1 MGRLGINTTLTIAN
15 KMKSRLALTAF
26 TLLSCC
32 IPLVG
37 CNIKNYSASR
47 DFQKTIPFDSQMEV
61 EVSSFCGDIVIT
73 KSELPEITVV
83 AHMKAYGSSQ
93 NEAEGILDSLIPSIE
108 SNDKSTQ
115 IVAEQPKE
123 RSMFVSNSVDF
134 EVRVPAGC
142 NLRLTTSNGRISS
155 ADSQAS
161 ITANTSNGVVS
172 ISNALGS
179 VELNSSNGEIEVKQ
193 CDGNLQ
199 ARTSNGRIDITGCNL
214 QGDCKAITTNGE
226 IEATLPASTNVKV
239 KAATTNGTVQFPAS
253 NLKTSKK
260 SENAIEGAWDSDFE
274 GQSSSGVSLTLESSN
289 GDIVIKET
297 IPSI

>member
-1 MGRLGINTTLTIAN
+1 MGRLGIITTLTIAN

-32 IPLVG
+32 VPLVG
-37 CNIKNYSASR
+37 CNMKNYSASR
-47 DFQKTIPFDSQMEV
+47 DFEKTIPCDSQMEV

-73 KSELPEITVV
+73 KSELPEITIV

-93 NEAEGILDSLIPSIE
+93 KEAEGFLDSLIPSIE

-115 IVAEQPKE
+115 IVAEQKE
-123 RSMFVSNSVDF
+123 RAMFVSNSVDF

-161 ITANTSNGVVS
+161 VTANTSNGDIS
-172 ISNALGS
+172 IADAIGS
-179 VELNSSNGEIEVKQ
+179 IELNSSNGEIEVKQ

-199 ARTSNGRIDITGCNL
+199 VRTSNGRIEIAGCSL
-214 QGDCKAITTNGE
+214 KGD
-226 IEATLPASTNVKV
+226 
-239 KAATTNGTVQFPAS
+239 
-253 NLKTSKK
+253 
-260 SENAIEGAWDSDFE
+260 
-274 GQSSSGVSLTLESSN
+274 
-289 GDIVIKET
+289 
-297 IPSI
+297 